1 MAVQSPWR
9 CNRSCRRVHR
19 RRLPSSAC
27 CMVVVPC
34 RSRYAWR
41 DRKLRIQLSRK
52 TSRDTRKATAVQP
65 LDSKGEDSPRPVI
78 FFLLLDPLMELRLVF
93 PKVVVI
99 VLRELHVPRVVP
111 VGCHERAV
119 VAVPL
124 VVVQVLAL
132 RVLVLDCQA
141 KPQIFQR
148 LLSIRSHCVSD
159 IVGALDTDPP
169 SQCFDFAGYKEIG
182 DQCMAVIASELTQLS
197 VSFVPPFCGWIKC
210 SDLPCTRRECHP
222 PTQSRVHRVW

>member
-1 MAVQSPWR
+1 MAVQSELQACPPKKVALLGVLYG
-9 CNRSCRRVHR
+9 CGAVPVPV
-19 RRLPSSAC
+19 RLEGSEVAHP
-27 CMVVVPC
+27 VVAENVAGHQKGH
-34 RSRYAWR
+34 S
-41 DRKLRIQLSRK
+41 
-52 TSRDTRKATAVQP
+52 VQP